1 MSMRSPQ
8 GWRCQSSGGQD
19 FPTPFFPLRPARR
32 KWPYGGV
39 QDGVRSRPAAMGRH
53 EGRFPAPDQPALPL
67 RVRRGVHR
75 GGAHPAEPAQL
86 AAHRVGAGPGTARTV
101 LRRYGPRWR
110 TGCFL
115 HAPRQGTRTGDRR
128 LDHADDLSGCL
139 AFDAITAFRV
149 RDLSL
154 LARGRPDDPATWHVA
169 EDGIRA
175 LRALAAHHGF
185 RVARGPPDMTVV
197 RFVTLTG
204 GLAGFHPLRRQP
216 LPGTRK
222 LWEGVRLLSSAVIA
236 IRAMRDREGNGT
248 EGKDMES
255 SVMD

>member
-1 MSMRSPQ
+1 MRQVPAETVEWFGTACRGGGLTRSVPARGLCGRQ
-8 GWRCQSSGGQD
+8 DWRGSSG
-19 FPTPFFPLRPARR
+19 RPC
-32 KWPYGGV
+32 
-39 QDGVRSRPAAMGRH
+39 
-53 EGRFPAPDQPALPL
+53 
-67 RVRRGVHR
+67 
-75 GGAHPAEPAQL
+75 L
-86 AAHRVGAGPGTARTV
+86 AATRTSGSGAGPGTARTV

-154 LARGRPDDPATWHVA
+154 LARGRPDDPATWHVTRQ
-169 EDGIRA
+169 DITA

-185 RVARGPPDMTVV
+185 RVARGPPDMTVAGLV
-197 RFVTLTG
+197 PPTG

-222 LWEGVRLLSSAVIA
+222 LREGVRLLSHAVIA
-236 IRAMRDREGNGT
+236 IRAMQDW
-248 EGKDMES
+248 DMSGSQGEEETDL